1 MCLHGQRQVQATRV
15 CAWGDFRGWEGSHA
29 VVQAPYT
36 HPVTAW
42 RARAYSF
49 ALRASRGAGR
59 ASIATTL
66 PLQKFVSHVL
76 LGACNWPHVAWCCSP
91 LPQCGVHAGLGE
103 VDTVSWLRGRAGTQ
117 FLREVWRREQLYEV
131 WAVRFFLCP
140 GPAWSGLCVTG
151 ARQRAHHTPPYCL
164 DCLHCRK
171 RGDGLQDLEVS
182 VSNKAACTRH
192 TN

>member
-1 MCLHGQRQVQATRV
+1 M
-15 CAWGDFRGWEGSHA
+15 
-29 VVQAPYT
+29 QAPYT

-140 GPAWSGLCVTG
+140 WAGLVRLVRDWSAPARTPHTAILLGLSSLP
-151 ARQRAHHTPPYCL
+151 Q
-164 DCLHCRK
+164 
-171 RGDGLQDLEVS
+171 
-182 VSNKAACTRH
+182 TR
-192 TN
+192 